1 MFRKIHSNR
10 DPKDTLA
17 SELRKTFKPYIENTS
32 VVITQQVK
40 KHPKLLFVLMLIS
53 IIISAGLS
61 FTVLR
66 NRMPAGKKEK
76 ESPAK
81 LHVVTDGFDQLSHTA
96 AVIQQIIRLKNQID
110 SLSAKQTLTPQD
122 SILLEKDLDQLR
134 QLQNQQK
141 P

>member
-32 VVITQQVK
+32 VVITQQMK

-53 IIISAGLS
+53 MVISAAAS
-61 FTVLR
+61 FTIFR
-66 NRMPAGKKEK
+66 NQKPAVKKDKASQEK
-76 ESPAK
+76 IN
-81 LHVVTDGFDQLSHTA
+81 VVTDGFNQISHTA
-96 AVIQQIIRLKNQID
+96 TTIGQTIRLKNQID
-110 SLSAKQTLTPQD
+110 SLSKKQNLTQQD
-122 SILLEKDLDQLR
+122 SLTLEKDLDQLR
-134 QLQNQQK
+134 HLQNQQT